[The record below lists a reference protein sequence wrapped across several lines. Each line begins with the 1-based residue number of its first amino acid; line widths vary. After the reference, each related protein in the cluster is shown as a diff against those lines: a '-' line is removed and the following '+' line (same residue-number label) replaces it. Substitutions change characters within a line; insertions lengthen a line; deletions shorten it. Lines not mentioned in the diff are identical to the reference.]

1 MVTIGMSPTKLRER
15 LKESEDRVDSE
26 TFVEA
31 LQYVRD
37 DGS

>member
-1 MVTIGMSPTKLRER
+1 MLTIAMSPTKLRER

-31 LQYVRD
+31 LQYIRD

>member
-1 MVTIGMSPTKLRER
+1 MLTIDMSPTKLRER

-31 LQYVRD
+31 LQYIRD